1 VADLRWFLQQQVMD
15 SPQVVAGSQV
25 VVDLLEALLLKLLF
39 QQVELLLWE
48 DLPGRRPVVAVP
60 HLQVLV
66 RVVFLLSEQQDLM
79 VQNGN
84 IWWQF
89 S

>member
-60 HLQVLV
+60 LLQVLV
-66 RVVFLLSEQQDLM
+66 RVVFLLSEQQDQM

>member
-1 VADLRWFLQQQVMD
+1 VADLRWFLQQQAMD
-15 SPQVVAGSQV
+15 SPQVVVGSQV

-48 DLPGRRPVVAVP
+48 DLPGRRPVAAVP